1 MWGGLGRGGSVE
13 GCLTEGGPVAKSLL
27 QSFAS
32 DFTQLLAGE
41 RGRAKDKGQV
51 LSFSTNKCFFM
62 DETSTLDNF
71 PVLTGAA
78 VQVADDEAL
87 EGVDVGE
94 KDEVV
99 AIATESA
106 TDLKG
111 KMIPVKG
118 RRIVLAGAGEGLC

>member
-1 MWGGLGRGGSVE
+1 
-13 GCLTEGGPVAKSLL
+13 
-27 QSFAS
+27 
-32 DFTQLLAGE
+32 
-41 RGRAKDKGQV
+41 
-51 LSFSTNKCFFM
+51 M

-118 RRIVLAGAGEGLC
+118 RRIVLAGAGEGSC